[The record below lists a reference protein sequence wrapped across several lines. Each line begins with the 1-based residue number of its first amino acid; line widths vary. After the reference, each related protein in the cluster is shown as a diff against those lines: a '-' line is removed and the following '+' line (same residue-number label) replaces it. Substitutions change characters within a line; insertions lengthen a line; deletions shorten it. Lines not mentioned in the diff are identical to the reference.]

1 MQVAKYWRNNNLRYR
16 LEGIVQN
23 KVERK
28 PELSPVKLSDR
39 QPVREKVVA
48 TKADVA

>member
-16 LEGIVQN
+16 MEGLIQN

-28 PELSPVKLSDR
+28 PITEPVKLS
-39 QPVREKVVA
+39 EA
-48 TKADVA
+48 TKQSEQRVTSKADVA

>member
-28 PELSPVKLSDR
+28 SESTPMKLPDR
-39 QPVREKVVA
+39 KPTRSTVA
-48 TKADVA
+48 VTKADVA